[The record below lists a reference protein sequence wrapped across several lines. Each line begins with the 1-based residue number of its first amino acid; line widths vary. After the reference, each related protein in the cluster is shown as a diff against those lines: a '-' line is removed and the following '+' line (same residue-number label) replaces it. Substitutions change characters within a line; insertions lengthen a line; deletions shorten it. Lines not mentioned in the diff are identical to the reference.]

1 MNVGRIQDIAGL
13 LEVERC
19 SEMEINVGEKELR

>member
-1 MNVGRIQDIAGL
+1 MNVGSIQGMIEGL

-19 SEMEINVGEKELR
+19 SEMEINVGGD